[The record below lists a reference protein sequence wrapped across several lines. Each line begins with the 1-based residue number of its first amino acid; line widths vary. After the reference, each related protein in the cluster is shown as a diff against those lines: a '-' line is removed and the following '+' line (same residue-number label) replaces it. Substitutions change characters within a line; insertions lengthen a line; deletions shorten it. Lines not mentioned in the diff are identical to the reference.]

1 MPFSVQ
7 QYWALY
13 MRYLRPLKHKVV
25 LLGLLILA
33 TNGLQIANPQ
43 IVRYFID
50 QAVADEGGGRL
61 WITAVFFIICAI
73 LLQLVGV
80 AATYVGEDVGW
91 QSTNQLRADLARHC
105 LGLDM
110 QFHHEHTPGVMIER
124 IDSDVADI
132 AVFFAQFVIRILG
145 NLLLLV
151 GIILVLLWVDW
162 RISLFLLLFTAIS
175 LLLMSGLRRI
185 AVPHWKASR
194 EANAVLFGFL
204 EEQLAGTE
212 DIRSSGA
219 VGYVL
224 RNLFRLSRTRVAA
237 EIQAS
242 MMGFVVYGSWITMG
256 NVGRAVA
263 LLVGYWLFR
272 EGTLTLGTVYLVVQY
287 MDTILTPLRQIADQL
302 QNLQRATA
310 SIERVHELMQVQ
322 SGIVDRGLV
331 GEGEMEREQ
340 TRTNADKSVLS
351 AKPLLQGGLAG
362 SGPLA
367 VQFDEVVFGY
377 QPADPILKGIS
388 FTLEPGEVLGVL
400 GRTGSGKTTL
410 TRLLFRLYEVQAGQI
425 CLRNGEESVPLP
437 DIPLHELRQRVG
449 MVTQDVQLFQASVRD
464 NLTFFDHAISD
475 EQILQIIGELGL
487 QPWYKTLS
495 HGLDTV
501 LETEGTSLS
510 AGEGQLLAFTRVFL
524 KNPGLVILDE
534 ASSRL
539 DPATERLIERAVD
552 KLLTNRTGI
561 IVAHRLA
568 TVARADKILILENGR
583 IREYGRYADLANDP
597 TSRFYQLQQT
607 GLAEVLAS

>member
-7 QYWALY
+7 QYWVLY
-13 MRYLRPLKHKVV
+13 VRYLRPLKHKVL

-33 TNGLQIANPQ
+33 TNGLQIINPQ

-50 QAVADEGGGRL
+50 QATAGGGGRGL
-61 WITAVFFIICAI
+61 WITAVFFIIGAV

-124 IDSDVADI
+124 VDGDVADI

-151 GIILVLLWVDW
+151 SIIVVLLWVDW
-162 RISLFLLLFTAIS
+162 RISLFLLLFAAVS
-175 LLLMSGLRRI
+175 LLIMSGLRRI

-194 EANAVLFGFL
+194 EANATLFGFL

-224 RNLFRLSRTRVAA
+224 RNLFRLSRTRIAA
-237 EIQAS
+237 EIKAAT
-242 MMGFVVYGSWITMG
+242 MGFVVFGSWITMG
-256 NVGRAVA
+256 NVGRALS
-263 LLVGYWLFR
+263 LLVGYFLFR
-272 EGTLTLGTVYLVVQY
+272 EGTLTLGSVYLVVQY
-287 MDTILTPLRQIADQL
+287 MDTILNPLRQIADQL
-302 QNLQRATA
+302 QNLQKATA
-310 SIERVHELMQVQ
+310 SIERVHELLQVQ
-322 SGIVDRGLV
+322 SGIVDSGEQLVEMGRG
-331 GEGEMEREQ
+331 Q
-340 TRTNADKSVLS
+340 TRTNADDM
-351 AKPLLQGGLAG
+351 
-362 SGPLA
+362 PLA

-377 QPADPILKGIS
+377 QPADPVLKGIS
-388 FTLEPGEVLGVL
+388 FTLEAGEVLGVL
-400 GRTGSGKTTL
+400 GRTGSGKTTI
-410 TRLLFRLYEVQAGQI
+410 TRLLFRLYDVQAGQI
-425 CLRNGEESVPLP
+425 RLGDGDNGVSLP
-437 DIPLHELRQRVG
+437 AIPLHDLRQRVG

-464 NLTFFDHAISD
+464 NLTFFDRTISD

-487 QPWYKTLS
+487 QNWYNTLS

-552 KLLTNRTGI
+552 KLLAERTGI

-583 IREYGRYADLANDP
+583 IREYGAYADLANDP
-597 TSRFYQLQQT
+597 TSRFYQLRQT
-607 GLAEVLAS
+607 GLAEVLA